1 MLISKFDLRKSE
13 WLELVFAKRNK
24 EYGAYYIRQ
33 HNAEDTVKAMGI
45 TFFGITA
52 AFIAGS
58 IIMSTTAIKP
68 PITPPLVET
77 IVQLAQVK
85 PIEPPKTVQPTQAA
99 KPVST
104 QQFLVPVVT
113 ASATTTMPT
122 LVDNVAIGPDNITV
136 AGVEGTTNTPVDAG
150 PVTAG
155 PAAPHIEDNAIHST
169 AGLDVMPEPVG
180 GAAAWNKFLQKNMR
194 YPDEAIEKGAT
205 GKVWVSFVVEKDG
218 QLSNITVDRGIG
230 YGTEQE
236 AIRVLKQA
244 KAWKPGKQN
253 GQPVRVKYNLPL
265 SFVLTQ

>member
-13 WLELVFAKRNK
+13 WIELVFAKRNK

-113 ASATTTMPT
+113 AAATTTMPT
-122 LVDNVAIGPDNITV
+122 LVDNVAIGPETITV
-136 AGVEGTTNTPVDAG
+136 AGGEGLISIPVDAG
-150 PVTAG
+150 PVAAG
-155 PAAPHIEDNAIHST
+155 PAAPVIDNNIHNT
-169 AGLDVMPEPVG
+169 ADLDVMPEPVG

-194 YPDEAIEKGAT
+194 YPDEAIDKGIS

-218 QLSNITVDRGIG
+218 QLSNITVDKGIG

-265 SFVLTQ
+265 TFVLNQ